1 VGGEPTLFY
10 VYASGFDTTEGG
22 PLPSDGRTD
31 HAIDHV
37 VGHVVDN
44 VIERARAIA
53 APALEGTDL
62 QLFDV
67 ERTGKAGSTVLRVL
81 IDRPGG
87 VDLDAISEATR
98 RISDA
103 LDRDPEFDSA
113 LSGRYL
119 LEVSSPGVE
128 RPLRTPAH
136 FGGAVGST
144 VVVKTHPGT
153 AGERRVE
160 GILESAGSDGI
171 VVAGRS
177 IPYADIERARTRF
190 VWPEPRKAGA
200 RP

>member
-1 VGGEPTLFY
+1 M
-10 VYASGFDTTEGG
+10 
-22 PLPSDGRTD
+22 PSDGRID
-31 HAIDHV
+31 HAIDRAS
-37 VGHVVDN
+37 DKA
-44 VIERARAIA
+44 IERARALA
-53 APALEGTDL
+53 VPALKGTGLD
-62 QLFDV
+62 LFDV

-103 LDRDPEFDSA
+103 LDRDPEFDQA
-113 LSGRYL
+113 VSGGYL
-119 LEVSSPGVE
+119 LEVSSPGLE
-128 RPLRTPAH
+128 RPLRMPAH

-177 IPYADIERARTRF
+177 IPYEDIERARTRF